1 MNSLAAGRTT
11 STAADPMLRF
21 VPKIYEARIRAQAQA
36 LDKTI
41 QVRILIRY
49 SAVLGARK
57 WSRREPNNKD
67 SMTVKDK
74 ISQTEDSR

>member
-49 SAVLGARK
+49 SLYSEQENGAEESPTIR
-57 WSRREPNNKD
+57 
-67 SMTVKDK
+67 
-74 ISQTEDSR
+74 IQ